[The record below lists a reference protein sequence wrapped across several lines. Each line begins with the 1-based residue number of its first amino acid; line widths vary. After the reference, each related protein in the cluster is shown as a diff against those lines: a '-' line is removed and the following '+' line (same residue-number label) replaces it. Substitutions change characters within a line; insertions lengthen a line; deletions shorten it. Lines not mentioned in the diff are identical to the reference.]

1 MRAAMKRALLLA
13 LALLPACTQAK
24 APPPPAARPALWKVV
39 DRDTTVY
46 LFGTIHVLPK
56 GMVWVGP
63 KLNAAMAA
71 SSGLVL
77 ETVIPKDPAVLGGV
91 MAKLGV
97 SPGLPPLL
105 DRVPPKSRAK
115 LAKAV
120 TESGVPLAALDK
132 LETWAAGLALS
143 ASAIGKL
150 GVGREDGAE
159 AALTDRFA
167 RAGKPVSGLET
178 PEQQLGYFDG
188 LPEAAQRKF
197 LVSIAE
203 DASDPAK
210 EFAAMIAAWRS
221 GNVRQIALSFDDEL
235 KLSPELADALI
246 ARRNANWAEWVT
258 KRMAQPGTLFVA
270 VGAGH
275 LAGKGSVEELLAR
288 RGLKVVRVQ

>member
-1 MRAAMKRALLLA
+1 MKRALLLA

-24 APPPPAARPALWKVV
+24 APPPPSARPALWKVV

-246 ARRNANWAEWVT
+246 ARRNANWAEWVA
-258 KRMAQPGTLFVA
+258 KRMAQPGTVFVA